1 MKVIRCSLCRRLAA
15 WVIEGEFFCE
25 RHKEEIIKRFD
36 IDRFDIRRL
45 TEDERAF
52 RSGGRAAL
60 PILVDNQEE
69 KGQQALKEGSDGQ
82 DY

>member
-1 MKVIRCSLCRRLAA
+1 MKVIPCSLCRRLAA

-25 RHKEEIIKRFD
+25 RHKEEIIQRFD
-36 IDRFDIRRL
+36 VDRFDIRRL

-60 PILVDNQEE
+60 PTLAGNQKG
-69 KGQQALKEGSDGQ
+69 KGQQALREGHDGQ

>member
-1 MKVIRCSLCRRLAA
+1 MKVIRCSLCRRLTA

-60 PILVDNQEE
+60 PILVDNHQE
-69 KGQQALKEGSDGQ
+69 KGQQALKEGNDGQ

>member
-1 MKVIRCSLCRRLAA
+1 MKVIRCVLCRRLAC
-15 WVIEGEFFCE
+15 WVIDGELFCE
-25 RHKEEIIKRFD
+25 CHKEEIIRRFD
-36 IDRFDIRRL
+36 VDQFEIRRL

-60 PILVDNQEE
+60 PTLVKNQEE
-69 KGQQALKEGSDGQ
+69 KRQEALKEGRDGQ